1 MSPTSILNGC
11 MAMLML
17 VSRNISD
24 ISPNV
29 MAVLTAMP
37 NEPALGNRHITTTA
51 TADPTNRYGMRR
63 PKRHHVRSLSVPT
76 TGCTSMPMSGGSI
89 QK

>member
-17 VSRNISD
+17 VSRNMREMR
-24 ISPNV
+24 PKV

-37 NEPALGNRHITTTA
+37 NDPALGSRHITATA
-51 TADPTNRYGMRR
+51 TAEPT
-63 PKRHHVRSLSVPT
+63 KR
-76 TGCTSMPMSGGSI
+76 
-89 QK
+89 